1 MAAGALAGWLYPGV
15 APFAEPVARSF
26 LRLIQSVIAPV
37 LVTTLVASFARGGR
51 LSDLGR
57 VGLKSLAWFEGSTT
71 FALLLGWA
79 MMSWF
84 RPGDGVGLQGS
95 VSAAVPPDFGRVVEN
110 MFPSS
115 VFDAMARGDVLQLV
129 LFSIALGVSCAA
141 AGAKAEPLVRFC
153 ESVSAVAFQYT
164 RYVMHLAAIGVSAA
178 VAATVARSGIDV
190 LVALGRFVL
199 LAWATQALF
208 LLLGVLLPLILFR
221 VNTGD
226 FWRHA
231 REPFLIAFGTTS
243 SAAALPSAMGRM
255 QHFGLPKPL
264 LGLTL
269 PLGLSFNLCG
279 STIHLVMATFFVA
292 QAANV
297 PLTLGQ
303 QLMILL
309 TLKLTSK
316 GVAGIP
322 RANFV
327 ILTSLFP
334 AYALPLEGLAA
345 LLGIDAA
352 IDPVRTGVNVLAN
365 CAGPVAIARWE
376 GWRPGVPTPPDTP
389 AAGVA
394 PATAAYAAKDGPPS

>member
-1 MAAGALAGWLYPGV
+1 MAAGALAGWLFPGI
-15 APFAEPVARSF
+15 APIADPIARSF

-37 LVTTLVASFARGGR
+37 LLTTLIASFARGGK

-57 VGLKSLAWFEGSTT
+57 LGLKAILWFEASTT
-71 FALLLGWA
+71 FALLLGWGMVA
-79 MMSWF
+79 WF
-84 RPGDGVGLQGS
+84 RPGDGVGLKGAVQP
-95 VSAAVPPDFGRVVEN
+95 AAPPDFGQVLEN

-115 VFDAMARGDVLQLV
+115 LFEAMARGNVLQIV
-129 LFSIALGVSCAA
+129 LFAIAIGVACAA
-141 AGAKAEPLVRFC
+141 IGVKAEPFVRFC

-164 RYVMHLAAIGVSAA
+164 RYVMSLAAIGVSAA
-178 VAATVARSGIDV
+178 IAATVAKSGIDV
-190 LVALGRFVL
+190 LLGLGKFVA
-199 LAWATQALF
+199 LAWATQAIF
-208 LLLGVLLPLILFR
+208 LLLGVIVPLLLFR
-221 VNTGD
+221 VKIPE

-243 SAAALPSAMGRM
+243 SAAALPSAMA
-255 QHFGLPKPL
+255 QLEKFGLPRTL
-264 LGLTL
+264 IGLTL

-297 PLTLGQ
+297 ELSMSQ

-327 ILTSLFP
+327 ILASLFP
-334 AYALPLEGLAA
+334 SYALPLEGLAA

-365 CAGPVAIARWE
+365 CASPVAIDRWDR
-376 GWRPGVPTPPDTP
+376 GR
-389 AAGVA
+389 
-394 PATAAYAAKDGPPS
+394 

>member
-1 MAAGALAGWLYPGV
+1 MAAGALAGWLFPGI
-15 APFAEPVARSF
+15 APIADPVARSF

-37 LVTTLVASFARGGR
+37 LLTTLIASFARGGK

-57 VGLKSLAWFEGSTT
+57 LGLKAVLWFEGSTT
-71 FALLLGWA
+71 FALLLGWGMVA
-79 MMSWF
+79 WF
-84 RPGDGVGLQGS
+84 RPGDGVGLRGAVQ
-95 VSAAVPPDFGRVVEN
+95 SATPADFGQVVEN

-115 VFDAMARGDVLQLV
+115 LFEAMARGNVLQIV
-129 LFSIALGVSCAA
+129 LFAIAIGVACASI
-141 AGAKAEPLVRFC
+141 GAKAEPFVRFC

-164 RYVMHLAAIGVSAA
+164 RYVMSLAAIGVSAA
-178 VAATVARSGIDV
+178 IAATVAKSGIDV
-190 LVALGRFVL
+190 LLGLGKFVA

-208 LLLGVLLPLILFR
+208 LLLGVILPLLLFR
-221 VNTGD
+221 VSIPE

-243 SAAALPSAMGRM
+243 SAAALPSAMAQLER
-255 QHFGLPKPL
+255 FGLPKPL
-264 LGLTL
+264 IGLTL

-297 PLTLGQ
+297 ELSMTQ

-365 CAGPVAIARWE
+365 CAGPVAIDRWDRGRIRQE
-376 GWRPGVPTPPDTP
+376 IL
-389 AAGVA
+389 
-394 PATAAYAAKDGPPS
+394 

>member
-1 MAAGALAGWLYPGV
+1 MAAGALAGWLFPGI
-15 APFAEPVARSF
+15 AAFAEPVARSF

-37 LVTTLVASFARGGR
+37 LVATLIASFARGGK
-51 LSDLGR
+51 LSALGR
-57 VGLKSLAWFEGSTT
+57 LGLKSLVWFEASTT
-71 FALLLGWA
+71 FALLLGWG
-79 MMSWF
+79 MMIWF
-84 RPGDGVGLQGS
+84 RPGDGVGLIGS
-95 VSAAVPPDFGRVVEN
+95 APTAAAPDFARVIEN

-115 VFDAMARGDVLQLV
+115 FFDAMARGDVLQVV
-129 LFSIALGVSCAA
+129 LFSIAIGISCATI
-141 AGAKAEPLVRFC
+141 GAKAETFVRFC

-164 RYVMHLAAIGVSAA
+164 RYVMNLAAIGVAA
-178 VAATVARSGIDV
+178 AIAATVARSGIDV
-190 LVALGRFVL
+190 LLALGKFVL
-199 LAWATQALF
+199 LAWAAQALF
-208 LLLGVLLPLILFR
+208 LILGILLPLLLFR
-221 VNTGD
+221 IPIGA

-243 SAAALPSAMGRM
+243 SAAALPSAMDRLER
-255 QHFGLPKPL
+255 FGLPKTL
-264 LGLTL
+264 IGLTL

-297 PLTLGQ
+297 PLTLTQ
-303 QLMILL
+303 QLMILV

-352 IDPVRTGVNVLAN
+352 IDPVRTGINVLAN

-376 GWRPGVPTPPDTP
+376 GWRPS
-389 AAGVA
+389 AGN
-394 PATAAYAAKDGPPS
+394 PR

>member
-1 MAAGALAGWLYPGV
+1 MAAGALVGWLFPGI
-15 APFAEPVARSF
+15 APIAEPIARSF

-37 LVTTLVASFARGGR
+37 ILTTLIASFARGGK

-57 VGLKSLAWFEGSTT
+57 IGIKTLMWFEGSTT
-71 FALLLGWA
+71 FALLLGWG
-79 MMSWF
+79 MVTWF
-84 RPGDGVGLQGS
+84 RPGDGGGLRGTVQ
-95 VSAAVPPDFGRVVEN
+95 AATPPDFGQVLEN
-110 MFPSS
+110 LFPSS
-115 VFDAMARGDVLQLV
+115 LFEAMARGNVLQIV
-129 LFSIALGVSCAA
+129 LFAIAIGVACAA
-141 AGAKAEPLVRFC
+141 IGAKAEPFVRFC

-164 RYVMHLAAIGVSAA
+164 RYVMSLAAIGVSAA
-178 VAATVARSGIDV
+178 IAATVAQSGIDV
-190 LVALGRFVL
+190 LLGLGKFVA

-208 LLLGVLLPLILFR
+208 LLLGVIVPLLLFR
-221 VNTGD
+221 VSLPE

-243 SAAALPSAMGRM
+243 SAAALPSAMA
-255 QHFGLPKPL
+255 QLETFGLPKTL
-264 LGLTL
+264 IGLTL

-292 QAANV
+292 QAANIQ
-297 PLTLGQ
+297 LTISQ

-327 ILTSLFP
+327 ILASLFP
-334 AYALPLEGLAA
+334 SYALPLEGLAA

-365 CAGPVAIARWE
+365 CAGPVAIARWT
-376 GWRPGVPTPPDTP
+376 GWRRTE
-389 AAGVA
+389 
-394 PATAAYAAKDGPPS
+394 

>member
-1 MAAGALAGWLYPGV
+1 MAAGALVGWLFPGI
-15 APFAEPVARSF
+15 APIADPVARSF

-37 LVTTLVASFARGGR
+37 LLTTLIASFARGGK

-57 VGLKSLAWFEGSTT
+57 LGLKAVLWFEASTT
-71 FALLLGWA
+71 FALLLGWGMVA
-79 MMSWF
+79 WF
-84 RPGDGVGLQGS
+84 RPGDGVGLKG
-95 VSAAVPPDFGRVVEN
+95 AVQPATPPDFGQVLEN

-115 VFDAMARGDVLQLV
+115 LFEAMARGNVLQIV
-129 LFSIALGVSCAA
+129 LFAIAIGVACAA
-141 AGAKAEPLVRFC
+141 IGAKAEPFVRFC

-164 RYVMHLAAIGVSAA
+164 RYVMSLAAIGVSAA
-178 VAATVARSGIDV
+178 IAATVAKSGIDV
-190 LVALGRFVL
+190 LLGLGKFVA
-199 LAWATQALF
+199 LAWATQAIFLF
-208 LLLGVLLPLILFR
+208 LGILLPLLLFR
-221 VNTGD
+221 VPIPE

-243 SAAALPSAMGRM
+243 SAAALPSAMA
-255 QHFGLPKPL
+255 QLEKFGLPKTL
-264 LGLTL
+264 IGLTL

-297 PLTLGQ
+297 ELSMSQ

-327 ILTSLFP
+327 ILASLFP
-334 AYALPLEGLAA
+334 SYALPLEGLAA

-365 CAGPVAIARWE
+365 CAGPVAIDRWDR
-376 GWRPGVPTPPDTP
+376 GR
-389 AAGVA
+389 
-394 PATAAYAAKDGPPS
+394 

>member
-1 MAAGALAGWLYPGV
+1 MTLLLLGAMAVGALIGWIFPGI
-15 APFAEPVARSF
+15 APIAEPIARSF

-37 LVTTLVASFARGGR
+37 LLTTLIASFARGGT

-57 VGLKSLAWFEGSTT
+57 LGLRAVVWFEASTT
-71 FALLLGWA
+71 FALLLGWG
-79 MMSWF
+79 MVTWF
-84 RPGDGVGLQGS
+84 RPGDGVGLKGAVQP
-95 VSAAVPPDFGRVVEN
+95 AAAPDFGQVVEN

-115 VFDAMARGDVLQLV
+115 LFEAMARGNVLQIV
-129 LFSIALGVSCAA
+129 LFAIAIGVACATI
-141 AGAKAEPLVRFC
+141 GRKAEPFVRFC
-153 ESVSAVAFQYT
+153 ESVSTVAFQYT
-164 RYVMHLAAIGVSAA
+164 RYVMSLAAIGVSSAI
-178 VAATVARSGIDV
+178 AATVARSGIDV
-190 LVALGRFVL
+190 LLGLGKFVAL
-199 LAWATQALF
+199 AWVTQALF
-208 LLLGVLLPLILFR
+208 LFLGVIVPLLLFR
-221 VNTGD
+221 VSIPE

-231 REPFLIAFGTTS
+231 RDPFLIAFGTTS
-243 SAAALPSAMGRM
+243 SAAALPSAMAQLERY
-255 QHFGLPKPL
+255 GLPKTL
-264 LGLTL
+264 IGLTL

-297 PLTLGQ
+297 DLTMTQ

-327 ILTSLFP
+327 ILASLFP

-365 CAGPVAIARWE
+365 CSGPVALDRWYNK
-376 GWRPGVPTPPDTP
+376 R
-389 AAGVA
+389 
-394 PATAAYAAKDGPPS
+394 SR

>member
-1 MAAGALAGWLYPGV
+1 MGAGALAGWLFPGI
-15 APFAEPVARSF
+15 AAFADPVARSF

-37 LVTTLVASFARGGR
+37 LVTTLIASFARGGK
-51 LSDLGR
+51 LADLGR
-57 VGLKSLAWFEGSTT
+57 LGLKSLVWFEASTT
-71 FALLLGWA
+71 FALLLGWG
-79 MMSWF
+79 MVTWF
-84 RPGDGVGLQGS
+84 RPGEGAGLIGTAPI
-95 VSAAVPPDFGRVVEN
+95 AAAPDFARVLEN

-115 VFDAMARGDVLQLV
+115 LFDAMARGDVLQVV
-129 LFSIALGVSCAA
+129 LFSIALGISCAA
-141 AGAKAEPLVRFC
+141 IGPKAEPFVRFC

-164 RYVMHLAAIGVSAA
+164 RYVMNLAAIGVSAA
-178 VAATVARSGIDV
+178 IAATVAKSGIDV
-190 LVALGRFVL
+190 LFGLGKFIL
-199 LAWATQALF
+199 LAWITQALF
-208 LLLGVLLPLILFR
+208 LLLGVLLPLFLFK
-221 VNTGD
+221 VPIGD

-243 SAAALPSAMGRM
+243 SAAALPSAMGCLE
-255 QHFGLPKPL
+255 QFGLPKTL

-297 PLTLGQ
+297 PLTITQ

-376 GWRPGVPTPPDTP
+376 GWRPKKPVPTTNYFAGKP
-389 AAGVA
+389 AR
-394 PATAAYAAKDGPPS
+394 